1 MINTLIV
8 DDSALARG
16 IIRDFLEGDEN
27 FNIIGEAVDGEDGV
41 QKILSLNPDLVTLDL
56 EMPKMNGLEVIEAVM
71 KKTVVPIVVVT
82 SHDTAKNAYEATVKG
97 ALEFY
102 PKDTFSA
109 ALSPQKQQQ
118 IYETLK
124 RISGVKAAWKKP
136 EDAAS
141 LSIETSIL
149 NGMTANAVTA
159 NVVTANAWAPGI
171 DALSENRIIKKRKI
185 DAVVLASSTGGPKAL
200 SRFFSLLPGNFPVPV
215 VIVQHNS
222 SGFDKS
228 FAQWLGAYAA
238 LKVKLAE
245 EGETPMPGAA
255 YIAQTDKHLELRI
268 TDGRMTLRYN
278 DNEAENNQKPAADVL
293 FRTAAE
299 ALKESVISVVLTG
312 MGGDGGA
319 GTRKIHE
326 MGGITLAQD
335 EATSLIYGMPKA
347 AAETGCL
354 DMALPLDLIPAELVR
369 LTE

>member
-8 DDSALARG
+8 DDSALARD
-16 IIRDFLEGDEN
+16 IIRDFLEGDGN

-41 QKILSLNPDLVTLDL
+41 KKILSLNPDLVTLDL
-56 EMPKMNGLEVIEAVM
+56 EMPKMNGLEVIDAVM
-71 KKTVVPIVVVT
+71 KKTSVPIVVVT

-109 ALSPQKQQQ
+109 SLSPQKQQQ

-124 RISGVKAAWKKP
+124 RISGVKLALKKGTAGA
-136 EDAAS
+136 EAVQADSVTDDA
-141 LSIETSIL
+141 ET
-149 NGMTANAVTA
+149 N
-159 NVVTANAWAPGI
+159 
-171 DALSENRIIKKRKI
+171 SEQRFIAKRKI
-185 DAVVLASSTGGPKAL
+185 NAVVLASSTGGPKAL
-200 SRFFSLLPGNFPVPV
+200 SNFFPLIPANFPVPI

-228 FAQWLGAYAA
+228 FAQWLGAYAS
-238 LKVKLAE
+238 LKVKIAE
-245 EGETPMPGAA
+245 EGEIPKPGTV
-255 YIAQTDKHLELRI
+255 YIAQTDKHLELLLI
-268 TDGRMTLRYN
+268 NEQMTLRYN
-278 DNEAENNQKPAADVL
+278 DDEPENNQKPAADVL

-299 ALKESVISVVLTG
+299 SLKESVISVVLTG
-312 MGGDGGA
+312 MGSDGGA
-319 GTRKIHE
+319 GTRKIKE

-335 EATSLIYGMPKA
+335 ETTSLIYGMPKA

-354 DMALPLDLIPAELVR
+354 DMALPLDMIPAELVR

>member
-8 DDSALARG
+8 DDSALARD
-16 IIRDFLEGDEN
+16 IIRDFLEADGN

-56 EMPKMNGLEVIEAVM
+56 EMPKMTGLEVIENVM
-71 KKTVVPIVVVT
+71 KKTSVPIVVVT

-109 ALSPQKQQQ
+109 NLSPQKQQQ

-124 RISGVKAAWKKP
+124 RISSVKAAWKKP
-136 EDAAS
+136 DDTSLPALEAA
-141 LSIETSIL
+141 
-149 NGMTANAVTA
+149 MTANAV
-159 NVVTANAWAPGI
+159 P
-171 DALSENRIIKKRKI
+171 ALSENRVIEKRKI

-200 SRFFSLLPGNFPVPV
+200 SSFFPLIPGNFPVPI

-228 FAQWLGAYAA
+228 FAQWLGAYSA
-238 LKVKLAE
+238 LKVKIAE
-245 EGETPMPGAA
+245 EGETPKPGTV
-255 YIAQTDKHLELRI
+255 YIAQTDKHLELRVI
-268 TDGRMTLRYN
+268 GGEMTLRYN
-278 DNEAENNQKPAADVL
+278 DDEAENNQKPAADVL

-299 ALKESVISVVLTG
+299 SLKESVISVVLTG
-312 MGGDGGA
+312 MGSDGGA
-319 GTRKIHE
+319 GTRKIKE

-354 DMALPLDLIPAELVR
+354 DMALPLEKIPPELVR

>member
-8 DDSALARG
+8 DDSALARD
-16 IIRDFLEGDEN
+16 IIRDFLERDEN
-27 FNIIGEAVDGEDGV
+27 IKIIGEAADGEDAV
-41 QKILSLNPDLVTLDL
+41 QKILSLKPDLVTLDL
-56 EMPKMNGLEVIEAVM
+56 EMPKMDGLEVIETVM
-71 KKTVVPIVVVT
+71 RKTSVPIVVIT

-102 PKDTFSA
+102 PKDTFTAS
-109 ALSPQKQQQ
+109 LTPERQRE

-124 RISGVKAAWKKP
+124 RISGVKAVWKKSG
-136 EDAAS
+136 D
-141 LSIETSIL
+141 ET
-149 NGMTANAVTA
+149 
-159 NVVTANAWAPGI
+159 AP
-171 DALSENRIIKKRKI
+171 SENRAVTKRKI

-200 SRFFSLLPGNFPVPV
+200 SRFFSLLPNDFSVPI

-228 FAQWLGAYAA
+228 FAQWLGAYTA

-245 EGETPMPGAA
+245 EGETPEPGSV
-255 YIAQTDKHLELRI
+255 YIAQTDKHLELRL
-268 TDGRMTLRYN
+268 TDGQMILHYN
-278 DNEAENNQKPAADVL
+278 NGKPENNQKPAADVL

-299 ALKESVISVVLTG
+299 SLKQSVISVVLTG
-312 MGGDGGA
+312 MGIDGAA
-319 GTRKIHE
+319 GTRKIRE

-335 EATSLIYGMPKA
+335 EASSLIYGMPKA

-354 DMALPLDLIPAELVR
+354 DMALPLDMIPAELVR

>member
-8 DDSALARG
+8 DDSALARS
-16 IIRDFLEGDEN
+16 ILRDFLEGDEN

-71 KKTVVPIVVVT
+71 KKTVVPIVVIT

-109 ALSPQKQQQ
+109 SLTPEKQQQ

-124 RISGVKAAWKKP
+124 RISGVKAAWKKNPSTPSTLSTSSGAEGAFP
-136 EDAAS
+136 EPVIS
-141 LSIETSIL
+141 TGS
-149 NGMTANAVTA
+149 MTGNNSGAEPVEAR
-159 NVVTANAWAPGI
+159 
-171 DALSENRIIKKRKI
+171 DIKKRKI

-200 SRFFSLLPGNFPVPV
+200 SRFFSLLPGNFPAPII
-215 VIVQHNS
+215 IVQHNS

-228 FAQWLGAYAA
+228 FAQWLDAYTA
-238 LKVKLAE
+238 LRVKLAE
-245 EGETPMPGAA
+245 EGETPKPGIV

-268 TDGRMTLRYN
+268 TDGQMILRYN
-278 DNEAENNQKPAADVL
+278 DDEPENNQKPAADVL

-299 ALKESVISVVLTG
+299 ALKEALVSVVLTG
-312 MGGDGGA
+312 MGSDGGA
-319 GTRKIHE
+319 GTRMVKN
-326 MGGITLAQD
+326 MGGITIAQD
-335 EATSLIYGMPKA
+335 EASSLIYGMPKA

-354 DMALPLDLIPAELVR
+354 DMALPLDMIPAELAR
-369 LTE
+369 LAE

>member
-8 DDSALARG
+8 DDSALARD

-27 FNIIGEAVDGEDGV
+27 FNIIGEAIDGEDGV

-71 KKTVVPIVVVT
+71 KKTSVPIVVVT

-136 EDAAS
+136 EDAAP
-141 LSIETSIL
+141 LSIGTSIL
-149 NGMTANAVTA
+149 NDMTANAEAFAAGTA
-159 NVVTANAWAPGI
+159 GAVPAP
-171 DALSENRIIKKRKI
+171 SENRIINKRKI

-200 SRFFSLLPGNFPVPV
+200 SRFFSLLPGGFPVPII
-215 VIVQHNS
+215 IVQHNS

-238 LKVKLAE
+238 LKVKIAE
-245 EGETPMPGAA
+245 EGETPKPGAV
-255 YIAQTDKHLELRI
+255 YIAQTDKHLELRV
-268 TDGRMTLRYN
+268 TDGQMILRYN
-278 DNEAENNQKPAADVL
+278 DDEPENNQKPAADVL

-312 MGGDGGA
+312 MGSDGGA
-319 GTRKIHE
+319 GTRKVHE
-326 MGGITLAQD
+326 MGGVTLAQD
-335 EATSLIYGMPKA
+335 EASSLIYGMPKA
-347 AAETGCL
+347 AADTGCL
-354 DMALPLDLIPAELVR
+354 DMALPLDMIPAELVR

>member
-8 DDSALARG
+8 DDSALARD
-16 IIRDFLEGDEN
+16 IIRDFLEGDKN

-56 EMPKMNGLEVIEAVM
+56 EMPKMNGLEVIETVM
-71 KKTVVPIVVVT
+71 KKTSVPIVVVT

-109 ALSPQKQQQ
+109 SLTPEKQQQ

-124 RISGVKAAWKKP
+124 RISGVKAAWKKIP
-136 EDAAS
+136 SAPIGADAAPFAIGS
-141 LSIETSIL
+141 VT
-149 NGMTANAVTA
+149 TNA
-159 NVVTANAWAPGI
+159 G
-171 DALSENRIIKKRKI
+171 ALSEKRVIEKRKI

-200 SRFFSLLPGNFPVPV
+200 SRFFSLLPGNFPVPI

-228 FAQWLGAYAA
+228 FAQWLGAYTA

-245 EGETPMPGAA
+245 EGETPKPGAV
-255 YIAQTDKHLELRI
+255 YIAQTDKHLELRLI
-268 TDGRMTLRYN
+268 GGQMVLRYN
-278 DNEAENNQKPAADVL
+278 DDEPENNQKPAADVL

-299 ALKESVISVVLTG
+299 ALKESLVSVVLTG
-312 MGGDGGA
+312 MGSDGGA
-319 GTRKIHE
+319 GTRKIKE

-335 EATSLIYGMPKA
+335 EASSLIYGMPKA

-354 DMALPLDLIPAELVR
+354 DMALPLDMIPAELAR